1 LLSEI
6 SNREHSKCKG
16 ESRDVCWIYVQ
27 INRWS
32 TIKDS
37 WILALDQDEIRIII
51 CSSFISA
58 RFISWLSFYTLNA
71 AVLSVIVDLGC

>member
-37 WILALDQDEIRIII
+37 WILALDQDEILGLLYAPVLFLQG
-51 CSSFISA
+51 SFLGYL
-58 RFISWLSFYTLNA
+58 FIP
-71 AVLSVIVDLGC
+71 